1 MFAREMLK
9 VTFLLSY
16 FCVTKRRVQGGEATS
31 ERRRR
36 DGVYQ
41 KSARRTCA
49 VLLPNHRRRARVS
62 RASRAWRVRAARGK
76 VVKVGSFAALHG
88 FIYTTRANISH
99 EIAEQIRARIVC
111 TPTYKC
117 KAGINT
123 YAEHVCWRRRDGAS
137 WIEFV
142 CGRDFQNKPYL
153 AMFTPRLL
161 PLWRRVAQFLTQ
173 PSV

>member
-1 MFAREMLK
+1 MLK
-9 VTFLLSY
+9 VTFLFSY
-16 FCVTKRRVQGGEATS
+16 FCVTKSTKSQPGGLAPSSFRITG
-31 ERRRR
+31 
-36 DGVYQ
+36 GVHELVARS
-41 KSARRTCA
+41 SA
-49 VLLPNHRRRARVS
+49 
-62 RASRAWRVRAARGK
+62 WQVRAARGK
-76 VVKVGSFAALHG
+76 VVKVGGFAALHG
-88 FIYTTRANISH
+88 FIYTTRANIAH
-99 EIAEQIRARIVC
+99 EEAEQIRARIVC

-161 PLWRRVAQFLTQ
+161 PLWRRVAQFPSQ
-173 PSV
+173 PAV

>member
-99 EIAEQIRARIVC
+99 EIAEQICARIVC